1 MINRSGKTMG
11 TQLKHWIVV
20 LERIKTE
27 LLWKP
32 YENDA
37 VKRIKE
43 LIKEMEQAGEEM
55 EEKNYEM
62 GNYKRQK

>member
-1 MINRSGKTMG
+1 MG

>member
-1 MINRSGKTMG
+1 MN
-11 TQLKHWIVV
+11 TQLKHWITV

-37 VKRIKE
+37 WNQIRE
-43 LIKEMEQAGEEM
+43 LIKEMKEAQEEM
-55 EEKNYEM
+55 LKGGEGE
-62 GNYKRQK
+62 